1 MKIAGI
7 NYKMSIDSGSS
18 DIFIKGEKS
27 KGKPKI
33 KYQCGDVCINTHD
46 KYKIGY
52 LDGYLL
58 TYESNL

>member
-1 MKIAGI
+1 
-7 NYKMSIDSGSS
+7 MSIDSGSS

-27 KGKPKI
+27 SGKPKI
-33 KYQCGDVCINTHD
+33 KYHCGDVCINTHD

-52 LDGYLL
+52 LDGHLL